1 LRLRAIALALRV
13 GLAFAAAHVFRCSTV
28 ITVWTPEKFQENL
41 SQTVAAVYDR
51 RRFPAVYDR
60 CYSKDSVR
68 WKWFTALQRLFI
80 WPEPD
85 VHPVI

>member
-41 SQTVAAVYDR
+41 SQTVAAVCDR
-51 RRFPAVYDR
+51 R
-60 CYSKDSVR
+60 YSKDSVR
-68 WKWFTALQRLFI
+68 WKWFTALQKLFI